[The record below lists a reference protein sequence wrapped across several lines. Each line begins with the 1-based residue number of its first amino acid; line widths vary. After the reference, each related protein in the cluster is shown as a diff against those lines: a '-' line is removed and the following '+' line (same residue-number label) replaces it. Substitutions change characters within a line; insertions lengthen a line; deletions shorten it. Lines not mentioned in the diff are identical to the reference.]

1 MYPVALANFYK
12 FFKEK
17 NALSPETAIT
27 PTKEDFL
34 ELGLPGGFGWY
45 FGLPFMSPINKTSDN
60 KYWFSVKYYENNTR
74 NTIIVSLIT
83 LSIVLVLTFVF
94 TLFIWLITGLPF

>member
-27 PTKEDFL
+27 PTKEEFL

-45 FGLPFMSPINKTSDN
+45 FGIPYMSPINKTKES
-60 KYWFSVKYYENNTR
+60 KYWFSVKYYENNNR
-74 NTIIVSLIT
+74 NTIIISLIT
-83 LSIVLVLTFVF
+83 VAIVVVVAFVF
-94 TLFIWLITGLPF
+94 TLLIWLIAGLPF

>member
-1 MYPVALANFYK
+1 MYPVVLANFYK

-17 NALSPETAIT
+17 NALSPETAIV
-27 PTKEDFL
+27 PTKEEFL

-45 FGLPFMSPINKTSDN
+45 LVIPLMSPINKTSDN

-74 NTIIVSLIT
+74 NTLIASFLIVGIVFVISILLT
-83 LSIVLVLTFVF
+83 LLLGIV
-94 TLFIWLITGLPF
+94 TGMRF

>member
-1 MYPVALANFYK
+1 MYPVVLANFYK

-27 PTKEDFL
+27 LTKEEFL

-45 FGLPFMSPINKTSDN
+45 FGIPYMSPINKTKES
-60 KYWFSVKYYENNTR
+60 KYWFSVKYYENNNR
-74 NTIIVSLIT
+74 NTIIISLIT
-83 LSIVLVLTFVF
+83 VAIVVVVAFVF
-94 TLFIWLITGLPF
+94 TLLIWLIAGLPF